1 MGVDYIIVHT
11 GFDERNMVQGL
22 SPLDDLPA
30 VLQAVTIPVQAVGG
44 LSIDQ
49 AIETL
54 EMGAAIVVFGAPLV
68 ISGAEF
74 KPADPD
80 FEPIIRNIVAR
91 VKSKRKEVAPTQE
104 Q

>member
-1 MGVDYIIVHT
+1 MIL
-11 GFDERNMVQGL
+11 GL

-30 VLQAVTIPVQAVGG
+30 VLAAVTIPVQAVGG

-54 EMGAAIVVFGAPLV
+54 EMGAAIVVFGARLV
-68 ISGAEF
+68 ISGTAF
-74 KPADPD
+74 KPADPASA
-80 FEPIIRNIVAR
+80 PLIRNIVAR
-91 VKSKRKEVAPTQE
+91 VKAGRKEVTRSKE